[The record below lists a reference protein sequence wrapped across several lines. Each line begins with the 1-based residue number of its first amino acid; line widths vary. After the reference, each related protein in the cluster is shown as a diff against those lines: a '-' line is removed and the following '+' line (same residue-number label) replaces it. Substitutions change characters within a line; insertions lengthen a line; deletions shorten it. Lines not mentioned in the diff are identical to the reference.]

1 MNSFHMKVAFG
12 WFVVFSVRWFHKW
25 ILSNLIIYLARR
37 RGGVGRKSMRDE
49 KIQIAALPNI
59 VRHSLQV
66 SNCSFSIRIFISK
79 LIRKRNILVVRCCF
93 LKSSTSSAVLI
104 NVALG
109 KSHFPVQHGV
119 FHNRLRVQLKLILI
133 SKKSK
138 IDKYHNTVRESSQTW
153 KAAHRRPCLSISLP
167 FPLLC
172 STLLLA
178 GAELVAFDREG

>member
-1 MNSFHMKVAFG
+1 MISQMNSFH
-12 WFVVFSVRWFHKW
+12 
-25 ILSNLIIYLARR
+25 LIIYLARR

-59 VRHSLQV
+59 VHHSLQV

-138 IDKYHNTVRESSQTW
+138 IDKYHNTVRESSQT
-153 KAAHRRPCLSISLP
+153 
-167 FPLLC
+167 
-172 STLLLA
+172 
-178 GAELVAFDREG
+178 